1 MSTKNVV
8 VVGAGFSGVVAARKL
23 AKKLKGTDYKVVLID
38 KHSFM
43 TYMTELHEVAT
54 GRVEP
59 QHVQNDLRTL
69 FYGYKNVELMT
80 AEVKSIDKEKKVI
93 ETTDGP
99 LSYEKLVLATGGTTN
114 TFGTPGVYEYGFTLW
129 SYEEAVR
136 LRAHIENV
144 VREGALELD
153 PEVRAAKLQ
162 IVVVGSGFTGSELAG
177 ELMEQRHEL
186 ALANNL
192 DESEIKIKMVEAA
205 PTILNMLDRKLADK
219 AEAHFTAH
227 GVEVM
232 KSTGV
237 VEVKENAAVL
247 KDGSEIP
254 TQTLIW
260 TAGVKAKEQGQQWGL
275 ELGPGQRFMVDGY
288 SRVQGEEDIYA
299 VGDAAAYQDP
309 ELADPENPR
318 AGWTPQTVEGGESS
332 AKTAVPNIVFDLTG
346 KGERKL
352 FKGRYQGY
360 AVSIGSRYAVA
371 VWLQL
376 GDTKIGKNG
385 IGMSGFFAN
394 MFKHLINVYWFLQ
407 LNSWYYLGHYLRD
420 EIFETPDGRNPFFG
434 WTSRQGNVLF
444 TLPLRFIIGMMWMSA
459 AQATGMP
466 GTFTGTVALIIG
478 WLIVL
483 GMFTSVAAFVGI
495 LLSIYFM
502 IASAGSI
509 IAITGAWAM
518 MAAASFAIMNGSGRV
533 LGVDF
538 WLIPALERFANRVLH
553 GKRSSQYH
561 DHK

>member
-23 AKKLKGTDYKVVLID
+23 AKKLKGTEYKIVLID

-69 FYGYKNVELMT
+69 FHPFKNVELLT
-80 AEVKSIDKEKKVI
+80 TEVKSIDKEKKVV
-93 ETTDGP
+93 ETADGSIP
-99 LSYEKLVLATGGTTN
+99 YEKLVLATGGTTN
-114 TFGTPGVYEYGFTLW
+114 TFGTPGVYEYGYTLW

-136 LRAHIENV
+136 LRGHIEEV
-144 VREGALELD
+144 IREGALELD
-153 PEVRAAKLQ
+153 PVKRAAKLQ
-162 IVVVGSGFTGSELAG
+162 IVVVGSGFTGSELTG
-177 ELMEQRHEL
+177 ELMDQRHEL

-205 PTILNMLDRKLADK
+205 PTILNMLNRKLADK

-227 GVEVM
+227 GIEVM

-237 VEVKENAAVL
+237 VEVKEKAAVL

-254 TQTLIW
+254 TETLIW

-275 ELGPGQRFMVDGY
+275 DLGPGQRFMVDEH

-299 VGDAAAYQDP
+299 IGDVAAYQNP

-332 AKTAVPNIVFDLTG
+332 ANTAVPNLVHELTG
-346 KGERKL
+346 KGAPKK

-360 AVSIGSRYAVA
+360 AVSIGARYAVA
-371 VWLQL
+371 VWQQL
-376 GDTKIGKNG
+376 GDKKIGKNG

-394 MFKHLINVYWFLQ
+394 AFKHIINIYWFLQ
-407 LNSWYYLGHYLRD
+407 IKSWYYLGHYLRD

-444 TLPLRFIIGMMWMSA
+444 ALPLRLVLGMIWMSVGQSA
-459 AQATGMP
+459 ALS
-466 GTFTGTVALIIG
+466 GTWMSMVALIIG
-478 WLIVL
+478 WLIFF
-483 GMFTSVAAFVGI
+483 GMFTSMAGFIGI
-495 LLSIYFM
+495 ILSIGMIMSGNATGDIVYFLLP
-502 IASAGSI
+502 
-509 IAITGAWAM
+509 
-518 MAAASFAIMNGSGRV
+518 AASFAIMNGSGRV

-538 WLIPALERFANRVLH
+538 WLMPAVERFANRVLH
-553 GKRSSQYH
+553 GKRSSRYN
-561 DHK
+561 DYK